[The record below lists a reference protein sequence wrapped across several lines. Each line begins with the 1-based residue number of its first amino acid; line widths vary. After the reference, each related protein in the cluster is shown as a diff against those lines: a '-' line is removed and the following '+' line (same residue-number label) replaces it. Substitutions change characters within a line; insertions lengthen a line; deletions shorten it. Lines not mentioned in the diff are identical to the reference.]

1 MREELDSVELS
12 LWEVYVSTTF
22 FVFCYIKLPDFS
34 SKWLHARTHWSISET
49 FMLSKFGRSPRELSW
64 VMQQFKYWSSKL
76 PVIMP
81 ICKTEPK
88 LKAQNERFYW
98 VDFSNRGFSC
108 IKQPLF
114 SGRQRTP
121 SLVLE
126 VILTP
131 TYSRKEVIVERYRSC
146 KLSEEVKYDTQ
157 GKTLLPS
164 GLLAAIL
171 SPQMAASRRITLPQP
186 VNSPVV
192 LVFVWQTQGTWE
204 SCGRPVCESGAETSN
219 WRGPTVS
226 LSPMN

>member
-1 MREELDSVELS
+1 MATCQNT
-12 LWEVYVSTTF
+12 EVF
-22 FVFCYIKLPDFS
+22 LRLLCYPNLED
-34 SKWLHARTHWSISET
+34 LQE
-49 FMLSKFGRSPRELSW
+49 SW

-98 VDFSNRGFSC
+98 VDLSNRGFSC

-126 VILTP
+126 VILPP

-157 GKTLLPS
+157 GKTPSIRIVSCHPVPTDGGQQAHHFTSACQQPCCS
-164 GLLAAIL
+164 GLCVADK
-171 SPQMAASRRITLPQP
+171 
-186 VNSPVV
+186 
-192 LVFVWQTQGTWE
+192 GTWE

-226 LSPMN
+226 LSPMNFKKRHFSLIQSFLSFCCRFSWI